1 MRRDEAKRVIL
12 DSIKPKGSQRVVLDE
27 AFGRVLGSDIYAK
40 FDIPEANKSAIDGYV
55 FNLDSIESFPAKLR
69 VVGESRAGFPFAGEV
84 KKGETIFT
92 MTGAVVAD
100 GADTAVRLEDVE
112 LKEDTIT
119 IKKAPKKGDLI
130 NFRGGELKESQRV
143 LDAGETLDYKKVAL
157 LANIGY
163 YQIEVYSHPK
173 IGIVITGD
181 EVTEPWENSSS
192 AGIKNS
198 NLYILKGLLS
208 PFADIKYYGIIQ
220 DEPEKMLPIFE
231 NALNESDILLS
242 SGGASKGK
250 YDFTKDIASKLG
262 LNIHITST
270 NIRPG
275 RPLIFATK
283 EEKLFFGLPGY
294 PSALLTNALEFL
306 VPALKKMAG
315 FREYKHKII
324 KAVSKDSLKSKEG
337 RVDFIRV
344 NLEYGDDGVLYAKSS
359 GSQQTSNFLSLAF
372 SDALVVAD
380 ETKGSIKAGDL
391 VDILPLGDI
400 FGE

>member
-1 MRRDEAKRVIL
+1 M
-12 DSIKPKGSQRVVLDE
+12 
-27 AFGRVLGSDIYAK
+27 
-40 FDIPEANKSAIDGYV
+40 
-55 FNLDSIESFPAKLR
+55 
-69 VVGESRAGFPFAGEV
+69 
-84 KKGETIFT
+84 
-92 MTGAVVAD
+92 
-100 GADTAVRLEDVE
+100 
-112 LKEDTIT
+112 
-119 IKKAPKKGDLI
+119 
-130 NFRGGELKESQRV
+130 
-143 LDAGETLDYKKVAL
+143 
-157 LANIGY
+157 
-163 YQIEVYSHPK
+163 
-173 IGIVITGD
+173 
-181 EVTEPWENSSS
+181 
-192 AGIKNS
+192 
-198 NLYILKGLLS
+198 S